1 MHRHPMNAQQQK
13 SEGKTTRMT
22 ISLDEKLKIAQL
34 QVPSASEIQAAKDEA
49 EQTATEAAIRAVM
62 PHIEAMRREGVPFM
76 KIQRIFTQG
85 GVDISL
91 TDLRVTFDRLR
102 AEAGATMGDA
112 SLSPDTP

>member
-1 MHRHPMNAQQQK
+1 MA
-13 SEGKTTRMT
+13 

-34 QVPSASEIQAAKDEA
+34 QVPSASEIQAAKDKA

-62 PHIEAMRREGVPFM
+62 PYIEAMRREGVPFM

-112 SLSPDTP
+112 SLPPDTP